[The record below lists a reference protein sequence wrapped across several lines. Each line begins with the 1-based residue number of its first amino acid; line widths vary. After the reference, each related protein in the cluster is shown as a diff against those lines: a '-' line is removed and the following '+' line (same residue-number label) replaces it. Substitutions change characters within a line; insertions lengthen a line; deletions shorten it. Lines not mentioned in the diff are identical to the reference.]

1 MSVPQDATKNHP
13 ATNNKEQ
20 KVIVLSMKNM
30 PSFKF
35 DVTKSLLTSNQD
47 NGQSVFS
54 FKPQQLLSS
63 PTSSHTLQVAQTK
76 TNTTNIQVVS
86 QPITVTA
93 NSPVHHQKI
102 QGTAGTILIRAQ
114 SPTTNT
120 QKTQQNI
127 IKPQQISLIQSHP
140 TIKIQDSSPTG
151 LRKISS
157 EITLKNHAGHT
168 LLLHPTPTS
177 TVKAQTVINQLQIP
191 SQKKIIVPA
200 QSSNQTKMFQIS
212 CNQNNLP
219 KQHVKII
226 QSSIKESKPIP
237 ILPKPENT
245 QKIVLQ
251 QHVILPSTVIV
262 QQSPTSGNQKIKPN
276 VITIPVTASS
286 LLKNYVP
293 HSQQQTTKWTIPSV
307 SNIFPPALAPIQPK
321 VTITQATTTT
331 TEKNDSLKML
341 MEIDEIG
348 NSSESENF
356 NDDDENDVEKNDLQN
371 QEEKTPEKVIS
382 TCCTKDSEQQ
392 FLNVKRI
399 IEGDDDLQ
407 ASEKTTESKC
417 DEDYNDNDNEINDL
431 ENKSEEIKES
441 CEQSKAII
449 STTTTSITNKQQN
462 NNNNNNSN
470 NSILLCDEFIANIT
484 PEESPKS
491 SDKSKDQVT
500 PMHTN
505 EEVTVKSQSV
515 EDVKKNLKLDL
526 ISNSSAAH
534 DKIVVDQEVNESIIN
549 DDDQSNQS
557 SMIEQKKNNDDNNES
572 SPKSEMLLDQASTSK
587 SIKVNDNKPKRTRK
601 PKNPTVITSLGLPYK
616 PPQPSSR
623 KKKVEKKVELEMD
636 FHDPLNKILWED
648 GIGGLNNCNKL
659 FGFNEFGLI
668 EVLNK
673 KDATAKLK
681 YDENPLTADDNFNF
695 KFRKIADPQDQFTCV
710 ICSKLGTIRD
720 FFSPECCSES
730 CFAITKRKTTEFNTS
745 SKDENGDSGHISST
759 DAKKVIFEG
768 ELVSLHQLQQY
779 LLEQQLPETKR
790 KHGHAKK
797 SSTIAIPEVK
807 FSWDSYLTAKSV
819 PAPEDFFI
827 YTSKTASNHFR
838 VGMKL
843 EAVDPKN
850 QHLICVCSVEEKLG
864 CRIKIHFDGFPS
876 SYDFWTNS
884 DSFNIF
890 NVGFCQS
897 SGRKLN
903 VPQRWSNKKF
913 DWTEYFDHTNS
924 VGAQLYMFSRLN
936 QSSSEMNPLK
946 VGMKVEVKH
955 GDFCYAATI
964 IDVLNLRVLIRFDGI
979 YENFGCYWFDIYSP
993 YLLPCNGHKTLED
1006 QSQFKPP
1013 FISTKPFDWTEY
1025 IKTCGAVE
1033 SPADFLLHK
1042 TRKPYQFEPG
1052 MKLEVVD
1059 KVNPQLIR
1067 PATVLCRNEYK
1078 IQVIFDGFDIKYAY
1092 WLDDDSEDIH
1102 PINYCKQTEHPI
1114 EHPAGA
1120 LKFLENSLCSMNGCR
1135 GIGNGLYIDRYFH
1148 DNPKECPYN
1157 IDNWKRLIEQKENS
1171 RMDYKPYVRRN
1182 KSSAVANENRSL
1194 LLQQNKYKKEKQELE
1209 IKEEPAVQ
1217 INEDDTA
1224 SSENVRVPKKRAKK
1238 RKIVQSVAAEEKE
1251 EIVHEDEGEKKVKIR
1266 VIQHFLAEYGPQ
1278 MNYAYDLWTKN
1289 SKILD
1294 KAMITDLSEN
1304 PIKWNVDDVCTFLVK
1319 FCDEE
1324 TAAKFYAQK
1333 IDGEALL
1340 GLCQKDLVTLMDIKI
1355 GPAIKIYNRILWLR
1369 QEVLTKFTEF

>member
-54 FKPQQLLSS
+54 FKPQQLLTS
-63 PTSSHTLQVAQTK
+63 PTSSHTLQVAQPK
-76 TNTTNIQVVS
+76 TNNTNIQVVS

-93 NSPVHHQKI
+93 NSPVHQKI

-114 SPTTNT
+114 SPTTNI

-157 EITLKNHAGHT
+157 EITLKNQAGHT
-168 LLLHPTPTS
+168 LLLHPKPTS
-177 TVKAQTVINQLQIP
+177 TAQTVINQLQIP

-212 CNQNNLP
+212 CNQKNLP

-237 ILPKPENT
+237 ILPKPENS
-245 QKIVLQ
+245 QKIVVQ

-262 QQSPTSGNQKIKPN
+262 QQSSSAGNQQIKPN

-293 HSQQQTTKWTIPSV
+293 HQQTTKWTIPSV
-307 SNIFPPALAPIQPK
+307 SNIFPPALTPIQSK
-321 VTITQATTTT
+321 VSITQTQTTTATTTP
-331 TEKNDSLKML
+331 EKNDSLKML

-356 NDDDENDVEKNDLQN
+356 IDDDEHDVEN
-371 QEEKTPEKVIS
+371 EEKTPEKVMLNRSS
-382 TCCTKDSEQQ
+382 TDGEQHIM
-392 FLNVKRI
+392 NVKRI
-399 IEGDDDLQ
+399 IEGDDDLH

-417 DEDYNDNDNEINDL
+417 DEDNNGNDNEIDDL
-431 ENKSEEIKES
+431 ENISQEIKES
-441 CEQSKAII
+441 CEQQSKAIT

-462 NNNNNNSN
+462 NNSNNNNSN
-470 NSILLCDEFIANIT
+470 NSILLCDELIANIT
-484 PEESPKS
+484 PEESPEN
-491 SDKSKDQVT
+491 SDKPKDQVT

-505 EEVTVKSQSV
+505 DEVIVKSQSV

-526 ISNSSAAH
+526 ISSTSN
-534 DKIVVDQEVNESIIN
+534 DNVVDKDESESI
-549 DDDQSNQS
+549 
-557 SMIEQKKNNDDNNES
+557 EQNKNNDNES
-572 SPKSEMLLDQASTSK
+572 SPKSEILLDQASTSK
-587 SIKVNDNKPKRTRK
+587 SIKVNEGNKPKRTRK

-668 EVLNK
+668 EVLSK

-681 YDENPLTADDNFNF
+681 YDENPLTTDDNFNF

-730 CFAITKRKTTEFNTS
+730 CFAITKRKTTEFNSS
-745 SKDENGDSGHISST
+745 SKDENGDSGLISST
-759 DAKKVIFEG
+759 DAKKLIFEG

-797 SSTIAIPEVK
+797 SSSIAIPEVK

-890 NVGFCQS
+890 HVGFCHS

-903 VPQRWSNKKF
+903 VPQRWTNKKF

-936 QSSSEMNPLK
+936 QSSSETNPLN

-955 GDFCYAATI
+955 GEFWYAATV

-993 YLLPCNGHKTLED
+993 YLLPCNGHKTLDD

-1013 FISTKPFDWTEY
+1013 FVSTKPFDWTEY
-1025 IKTCGAVE
+1025 IKTCSAIE

-1067 PATVLCRNEYK
+1067 PATILCRNEYK

-1194 LLQQNKYKKEKQELE
+1194 LLQQNKYKKEKQEVE
-1209 IKEEPAVQ
+1209 IKEEPTVQ
-1217 INEDDTA
+1217 NNEDDTA
-1224 SSENVRVPKKRAKK
+1224 SSENVRVTKKRAKK
-1238 RKIVQSVAAEEKE
+1238 RKIVQSIVPEEKE
-1251 EIVHEDEGEKKVKIR
+1251 EIVDEDEGERNVKIR
-1266 VIQHFLAEYGPQ
+1266 VIQHFLEEYGPQ
-1278 MNYAYDLWTKN
+1278 MNYAYNLWTKN

-1294 KAMITDLSEN
+1294 RAMITDEDLSEN

-1369 QEVLTKFTEF
+1369 QEVMTKFTEF